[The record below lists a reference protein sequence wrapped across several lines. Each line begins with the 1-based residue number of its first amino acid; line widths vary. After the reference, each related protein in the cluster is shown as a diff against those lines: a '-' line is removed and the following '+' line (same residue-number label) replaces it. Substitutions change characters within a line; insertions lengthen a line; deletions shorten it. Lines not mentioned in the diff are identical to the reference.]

1 LESRDMSDNYG
12 TGDPAW
18 HVTTVSHWLEG
29 LSHDTIIE
37 VSGVSL
43 PNKPMSLGEAGME
56 SGMKRLLFV
65 TQVSHFPLHS
75 RCF

>member
-1 LESRDMSDNYG
+1 MGDNHG
-12 TGDPAW
+12 MEDPAW
-18 HVTTVSHWLEG
+18 HVTTVSHWLEEPAY
-29 LSHDTIIE
+29 DTIYDNILK
-37 VSGVSL
+37 VPGVSL